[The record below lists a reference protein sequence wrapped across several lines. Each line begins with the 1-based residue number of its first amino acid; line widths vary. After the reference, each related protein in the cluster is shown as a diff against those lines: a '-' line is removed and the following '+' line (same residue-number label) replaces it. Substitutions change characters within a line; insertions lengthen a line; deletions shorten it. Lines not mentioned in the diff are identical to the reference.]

1 MADSVRDQVRVPGEE
16 VDAVSDMPY
25 TWRKLHDLA
34 STTSSTLSGLQAQ
47 PRNTSLRKA
56 CQC

>member
-1 MADSVRDQVRVPGEE
+1 MPGEE

-34 STTSSTLSGLQAQ
+34 SNTSSTLSGLQAQ
-47 PRNTSLRKA
+47 PRTILLREA
-56 CQC
+56 C